1 MTMSVHNAR
10 FLGDCALMHGRSYE
24 RDRPTDCSACVR
36 TEPIM
41 HQVGKEPTPQRSAD
55 RSIAEGR
62 ESSIAF
68 EDGKKIHYVSL
79 TTAAF
84 S

>member
-1 MTMSVHNAR
+1 MSVHNAR
-10 FLGDCALMHGRSYE
+10 FLGDCAVMHGRSYE

-41 HQVGKEPTPQRSAD
+41 HRVARESRPNASAD
-55 RSIAEGR
+55 RSVAEGR
-62 ESSIAF
+62 ELSMAF

-79 TTAAF
+79 TKTAF